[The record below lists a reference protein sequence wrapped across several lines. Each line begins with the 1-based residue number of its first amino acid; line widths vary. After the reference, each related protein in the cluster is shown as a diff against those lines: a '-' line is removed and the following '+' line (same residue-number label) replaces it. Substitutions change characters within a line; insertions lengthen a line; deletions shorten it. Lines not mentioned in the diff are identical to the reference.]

1 MALPLALHNKTAKA
15 KCREFSFSVGL
26 IILCDFRGSVAPA
39 GLSPPLVILKDNGSS
54 RRVNLSH
61 SQNKVSVFSE
71 PPADS
76 SVM

>member
-1 MALPLALHNKTAKA
+1 MASPFALHNKNAQANRQK
-15 KCREFSFSVGL
+15 FSFSI
-26 IILCDFRGSVAPA
+26 IILCDFRGSVVPA